1 MSDIR
6 TVYLGWDTREQSAYE
21 VAHWSLIRRSSVPLH
36 VRPLMLKAQRF
47 SGLYTRELER
57 REGRIWDVP
66 SGTWAATEHAT
77 TRFLMPFLGDT
88 GFVLF
93 CDADVL
99 FLADVA
105 ELFALADPKYAIQVV
120 HHDYKPVEGI
130 KMDGQVNQ
138 PYARKNQSSVML
150 WNLDHP
156 AHQALTLGMVNT
168 LPGRDLHRFCWLE
181 PDLIGPLPHAWN
193 WLEGI
198 SDPDV
203 TPKLIHFTRGLP
215 DMPGYEDV
223 DYAGDW
229 KHERRL
235 LHVLNERRP
244 SRLTA

>member
-6 TVYLGWDTREQSAYE
+6 TVYLGWDAREQDAYE

-36 VRPLMLKAQRF
+36 VQPLKEKALRAR
-47 SGLYTRELER
+47 GLFTRQTEIR
-57 REGRIWDVP
+57 GGRTWDVP
-66 SGTWAATEHAT
+66 SQAWTSTEHANA
-77 TRFLMPFLGDT
+77 RFLIPFIET
-88 GFVLF
+88 GLVLF

-105 ELFALADPKYAIQVV
+105 ELFAMAEPKFAVQVV
-120 HHDYKPVEGI
+120 HHDYKPLDGV

-156 AHQALTLGMVNT
+156 ANRALTLDMVNA
-168 LPGRDLHRFCWLE
+168 LPGRDLHRFCWL
-181 PDLIGPLPHAWN
+181 DASLIGPLPLAWN

-198 SDPDV
+198 SDPAIA
-203 TPKLIHFTRGLP
+203 PKLVHFTRGLP

-223 DYAGDW
+223 DYAGAW
-229 KHERRL
+229 KLERRL
-235 LHVLNERRP
+235 LAAVNERRP
-244 SRLTA
+244 ARLSA